1 VFFLNNF
8 YLKIYIFFIFNI
20 NISKLLEK
28 LKIPSIKYF
37 LKQKKKKTL
46 KNTKKHK
53 QEHFKKEKKK
63 E

>member
-28 LKIPSIKYF
+28 LKIQSIKYF
-37 LKQKKKKTL
+37 LKQKKKTL

>member
-37 LKQKKKKTL
+37 LKQKKKTL
-46 KNTKKHK
+46 KNSKKHK